1 MWIHETRNG
10 ALSVKRNQFPAV
22 MDKAIHKSQGVPK
35 SPKKDDAISKLFERL
50 TLNPAIW
57 RFQFL
62 GGSCKPYAHQMIYHN
77 VQSLIK
83 YYDDIAGDPYFKN
96 SDVLVFTET
105 WTVPED
111 RLFFEGFNRPHV
123 IVSHHSK
130 RKPSGVSIYLKNNV
144 FNSYA
149 YENYP
154 NYDTGVQVS
163 VVQLRRC
170 RIGALYAKPQSSVQD
185 ILKAVN
191 KSLPNIKE
199 MFTILFGNFNIEMNS
214 GKGLQL
220 RDVFADVFNLYIR
233 NDPKQFTR
241 KKCKTTTE
249 GIFSSK
255 PLLCCGVYES
265 IFSDHLPLY
274 ARCASNLFSQ

>member
-1 MWIHETRNG
+1 
-10 ALSVKRNQFPAV
+10 
-22 MDKAIHKSQGVPK
+22 MDKAIHKSQGVQKP
-35 SPKKDDAISKLFERL
+35 PQKDDAISKLFEGL
-50 TLNPAIW
+50 TLNPVLW

-62 GGSCKPYAHQMIYHN
+62 GKSRKPYARQMMYHN

-83 YYDDIAGDPYFKN
+83 YYDDIAGDPCFKN

-105 WTVPED
+105 RTVPED
-111 RLFFEGFNRPHV
+111 RVLFEGFNRPHV

-154 NYDTGVQVS
+154 NYDTGVQIS
-163 VVQLRRC
+163 VVQLKRC
-170 RIGALYAKPQSSVQD
+170 RIGALHARPQSSIQD
-185 ILKAVN
+185 IVEAVN

-214 GKGLQL
+214 EKGLEL
-220 RDVFADVFNLYIR
+220 RDVFADVFDLYIR

-241 KKCKTTTE
+241 KNSKTTTE

-265 IFSDHLPLY
+265 IFSDHFPLY
-274 ARCASNLFSQ
+274 ARCAESLIC